1 MTDGEKFALKRRL
14 KERYAWDKRRVYEI
28 AEEEINNMKKTPTIA
43 EILDKISAEIK
54 DRIAVY
60 DSWTTQRECTAT
72 EASTM
77 REALAIVKKYMTE
90 SEDKAE

>member
-28 AEEEINNMKKTPTIA
+28 AEEEINSMKKTPTIA

-54 DRIAVY
+54 RMDYHMIDCDVVVDLEEVLY
-60 DSWTTQRECTAT
+60 IFEKYKGDSE
-72 EASTM
+72 
-77 REALAIVKKYMTE
+77 
-90 SEDKAE
+90 

>member
-28 AEEEINNMKKTPTIA
+28 AEEEINSMKKTPTID

-54 DRIAVY
+54 GMEYHMIDCEVLVSQEEVLDIL
-60 DSWTTQRECTAT
+60 DN
-72 EASTM
+72 
-77 REALAIVKKYMTE
+77 IGKG
-90 SEDKAE
+90 DKE